1 MRQNKEKYDIVVSLG
16 GNCAAANA
24 LRFRNKRFYSLPF
37 DWTYFQD
44 KQALFNFTE
53 GLKNNFADF
62 LLKENLVSVQ
72 ENLHGDYLNYFDK
85 KSLYYFPN
93 HFKKEIENESAYQK
107 VYETFKKR
115 CCRLTELLKKSDS
128 VLFIL
133 STKVHIEVCDIEKI
147 LEEIKNLFPD
157 LKIMLRV
164 LLFDCEEE
172 EILTGNNYIFCK
184 YKRDLNEYDFL
195 KTNYEW
201 NFADNIEINNFET
214 EGFPKRLISLHLN
227 NYKLKL
233 YLDKNQ
239 GGGKMTNIFPL
250 ISIGIPAYN
259 HEKYIQEA
267 INSAIAQ
274 TYENLELVIID
285 DGSKDLTWQKI
296 CEMKEICEKRF
307 KNVTFLT
314 QNNQGTCITTNKLIS
329 LMNGEYYVVCAS
341 DDAFTPTL
349 IEELYNAIKED
360 ENYVLA
366 VGDAQAID
374 ENSNFIQWQWGKSPC
389 YKTFHDYFIN
399 ECKHANFDDK
409 FGDYELLLKGN
420 FIPNLGLTKMSA
432 YKATGGYKKEAPL
445 EDWYINLQLAKQG
458 KFKFVNKVLSL
469 YRMHATNTSKQK
481 NKMSAIAKTTLN
493 YEYNQVFN
501 SNNEELKRKFTFATT
516 QTKRIFKIGNF
527 SLNKE
532 KSFKKKKFKLQLF
545 DKSLTILTIN
555 R

>member
-1 MRQNKEKYDIVVSLG
+1 
-16 GNCAAANA
+16 
-24 LRFRNKRFYSLPF
+24 
-37 DWTYFQD
+37 
-44 KQALFNFTE
+44 
-53 GLKNNFADF
+53 
-62 LLKENLVSVQ
+62 
-72 ENLHGDYLNYFDK
+72 
-85 KSLYYFPN
+85 
-93 HFKKEIENESAYQK
+93 
-107 VYETFKKR
+107 
-115 CCRLTELLKKSDS
+115 
-128 VLFIL
+128 
-133 STKVHIEVCDIEKI
+133 
-147 LEEIKNLFPD
+147 
-157 LKIMLRV
+157 
-164 LLFDCEEE
+164 
-172 EILTGNNYIFCK
+172 
-184 YKRDLNEYDFL
+184 
-195 KTNYEW
+195 
-201 NFADNIEINNFET
+201 
-214 EGFPKRLISLHLN
+214 
-227 NYKLKL
+227 
-233 YLDKNQ
+233 
-239 GGGKMTNIFPL
+239 MTNIFPL